1 MMTRQ
6 LTQSQLLD
14 IAVKRDTVYCL
25 TKYIK
30 NCAWDANIALS
41 ESICRIATFFAY
53 IECLQKH
60 DVQLFSNPFEKWQ
73 YGPVVLEQYAYT
85 KLWPWDKRI
94 SRPTGGLAN
103 SESLIVFTDTP
114 HPIKG
119 LQSFQE
125 LAYDRVEWH
134 FDNQYPY
141 LRPILNRIF
150 GVLDKMDNIAL
161 AQLLLQLAMRLFA
174 KQGEQYCLMRYN
186 NDNAVLVSMQ
196 ELRTF
201 PLFEAFLAEITS

>member
-1 MMTRQ
+1 MTRQ
-6 LTQSQLLD
+6 LTQAQLLD

-25 TKYIK
+25 TKYIT
-30 NCAWDANIALS
+30 NCGWDEGIALS
-41 ESICRIATFFAY
+41 ESMCRIATFFAY

-60 DVQLFSNPFEKWQ
+60 EVQIFSNPFEKWQ
-73 YGPVVLEQYAYT
+73 YGPVVVEQYAYT
-85 KLWPWDKRI
+85 KLWPWGVRIKR
-94 SRPTGGLAN
+94 
-103 SESLIVFTDTP
+103 SEDEIGKTDPLIVFTDIP

-119 LQSFQE
+119 LRSFQE
-125 LAYDRVEWH
+125 LAYDHVEWY
-134 FDNQYPY
+134 FDNKYPY

-161 AQLLLQLAMRLFA
+161 SHLLLQLAMRLFA

-201 PLFEAFLAEITS
+201 PLFEVFLAEITT